1 MPNRNH
7 PSLTTVVP
15 AALYK
20 VANGEDISKAEKPGM
35 FDIKGKAKLS
45 AWQKV
50 HDEGLTA
57 EQAQEKYVEAIEK
70 AKAQYGFDANKDP
83 EAVGSS

>member
-1 MPNRNH
+1 
-7 PSLTTVVP
+7 
-15 AALYK
+15 
-20 VANGEDISKAEKPGM
+20 M

-50 HDEGLTA
+50 VDEGLTA

-70 AKAQYGFDANKDP
+70 AKAQYGFDAAKAP